1 MAVETKQMHERARYS
16 FLNFPPYLAYLI
28 GRTQRTRRKIEIDPI
43 LAFATQRDASAKEG
57 VHKSRVNFFKLL
69 QIIITMH
76 KSTNQLKIR
85 HK

>member
-28 GRTQRTRRKIEIDPI
+28 GRTQQTRRKIEIDPI

-57 VHKSRVNFFKLL
+57 VHKLETQRNAAQRNVLRHIVN
-69 QIIITMH
+69 QP
-76 KSTNQLKIR
+76 
-85 HK
+85 